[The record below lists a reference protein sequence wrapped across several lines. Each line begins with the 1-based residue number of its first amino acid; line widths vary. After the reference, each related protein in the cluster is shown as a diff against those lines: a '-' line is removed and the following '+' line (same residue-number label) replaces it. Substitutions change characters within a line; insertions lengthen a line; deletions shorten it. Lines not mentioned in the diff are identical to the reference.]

1 MKKDEARYTIRFC
14 SADPRHRTVM
24 EALDAA
30 GRRKAAL
37 IVDAIWEY
45 LARHGGAEA
54 LVNPPLAPI
63 PSGKVMPVKTSRTRE
78 TKPMAEETVTTNQA
92 PSSKPTN
99 RALQEEIL
107 IDVESVSSNNET
119 TINAIAEENT
129 DDTQDDSPFDKDML
143 NAVLGGLSM
152 FGGNE

>member
-45 LARHGGAEA
+45 LAQHGGAEA
-54 LVNPPLAPI
+54 LVNPPPALV
-63 PSGKVMPVKTSRTRE
+63 PSGKMMPVKTSQARE

-92 PSSKPTN
+92 PSSKATN
-99 RALQEEIL
+99 MILQEEIL
-107 IDVESVSSNNET
+107 IDVESVSGNIET
-119 TINAIAEENT
+119 T
-129 DDTQDDSPFDKDML
+129 
-143 NAVLGGLSM
+143 
-152 FGGNE
+152 